1 MRIPERAAE
10 IARGDGMAQVAEFI
24 TKIEGRQK
32 FVESLDNGVDNQ
44 LHHV

>member
-1 MRIPERAAE
+1 MRILERAAE
-10 IARGDGMAQVAEFI
+10 IVCGDGMAQAAEFI

-32 FVESLDNGVDNQ
+32 FVELLDNGVDNQ